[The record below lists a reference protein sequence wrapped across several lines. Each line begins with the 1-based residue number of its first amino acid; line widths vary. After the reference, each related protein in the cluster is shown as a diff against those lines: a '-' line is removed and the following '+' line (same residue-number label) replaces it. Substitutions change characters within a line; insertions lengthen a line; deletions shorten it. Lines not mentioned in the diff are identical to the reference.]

1 MGLQFKPESNGAAVK
16 EANSRKVFI
25 YFSIHKSILE
35 VTVELKNGHLEL
47 GGFFC
52 LGRLKKSLTVIFQS
66 SKTNILLQKVALLPQ
81 IH

>member
-1 MGLQFKPESNGAAVK
+1 M
-16 EANSRKVFI
+16 
-25 YFSIHKSILE
+25 SILE

-47 GGFFC
+47 GGVFG
-52 LGRLKKSLTVIFQS
+52 LDRGQKKSLTVLFQS